1 MTTSISSITDL
12 AVRFLRDLIRIDTT
26 NPPGNE
32 TAAAEYIASLLLG
45 EGLDPVVLEPAPA
58 RGSVITRLRGN
69 GAAGALLLMSHLDVV
84 PAEPKEWDH
93 PPFAAEV
100 ADGYIWGRGAT
111 DTKDLTAVQLAI
123 LLTLKREGIP
133 LKRDIILAATADE
146 EAGAANGMA
155 WLAQNHGALLECE
168 YAINEGGGHS
178 MDIAG
183 RRFYTCQTGEKG
195 VCWMKL
201 TARGSSGHGSMP
213 REDNA
218 VAALCTAV
226 SKLAQAHLPQHVT
239 ATVECLV
246 HRVAETQELG
256 KSLATEL
263 LDPQRET
270 VALEKLSQYPELVT
284 LLKATLHNT
293 VSPTMLQAGQKA
305 NVIPGEAS
313 AVVDGRIVPG
323 QTHDGFLQEFRPYIG
338 PDIQVEVIQWS
349 SPYES
354 EPASP
359 LFDLMGQVLQE
370 RDPGC
375 VLAPYIVPGATDGR
389 ILAQKGVKVYGFAP
403 TRPEPGWPGLEMAHA
418 RNERISLANM
428 EFATSVLYDVVRRFC
443 A

>member
-12 AVRFLRDLIRIDTT
+12 AIRFLRDLIRIDTT

-32 TAAAEYIASLLLG
+32 TAAAQYVASVLLG
-45 EGLDPVVLEPAPA
+45 EGLDPVVLEPAPG
-58 RGSVITRLRGN
+58 RGSVIARLRGN
-69 GAAGALLLMSHLDVV
+69 GAASALLLMSHLDVV
-84 PAEPKEWDH
+84 PADAKEWDH

-111 DTKDLTAVQLAI
+111 DTKGLTAAQLAI
-123 LLTLKREGIP
+123 LLALKREGVP
-133 LKRDIILAATADE
+133 LRRDVILAATADE

-155 WLAQNHGALLECE
+155 WLAQNHAPLLECE
-168 YAINEGGGHS
+168 YAINEGGGHG
-178 MDIAG
+178 MDLAG
-183 RRFYTCQTGEKG
+183 RHLYTCQTGEKG

-201 TARGSSGHGSMP
+201 TARGTSGHGSMP

-218 VAALCTAV
+218 VAGLCTAV
-226 SKLAQAHLPQHVT
+226 SRLAQAHLPQHVT
-239 ATVECLV
+239 PTVDCLV
-246 HRVAETQELG
+246 RKVDETLALG
-256 KSLATEL
+256 ESWPTTLF
-263 LDPQRET
+263 DPRHET
-270 VALEKLSQYPELVT
+270 DALEQIGQYPELVR

-313 AVVDGRIVPG
+313 AIVDGRIVPG
-323 QTHDGFLQEFRPYIG
+323 QTHDGFLQELRPYIG
-338 PDIQVEVIQWS
+338 ADIGVEIIQRS

-354 EPASP
+354 DPASP

-370 RDPGC
+370 HDPGC
-375 VLAPYIVPGATDGR
+375 VLASYIVPGATDGR

-403 TRPEPGWPGLEMAHA
+403 SRAEPGWPALEMAHA
-418 RNERISLANM
+418 RNERVSLANM
-428 EFATSVLYDVVRRFC
+428 EFATKVLYDVVRRFC

>member
-1 MTTSISSITDL
+1 MTTSMSSITDL
-12 AVRFLRDLIRIDTT
+12 AVRFLRELIRIDTT

-32 TAAAEYIASLLLG
+32 MAAAQYIASVLRG
-45 EGLDPVVLEPAPA
+45 EGVDPVVLEPAPG
-58 RGSVITRLRGN
+58 RGSVMARLCGN
-69 GAAGALLLMSHLDVV
+69 GSAGALLLLSHLDVV
-84 PAEPKEWDH
+84 PADPKEWDH

-100 ADGYIWGRGAT
+100 TDGYIWGRGAT
-111 DTKDLTAVQLAI
+111 DTKNLTATQLAI
-123 LLTLKREGIP
+123 LLTLKREGVP

-155 WLAQNHGALLECE
+155 WLAQNHTPLLECE
-168 YAINEGGGHS
+168 YAINEGGGYGT
-178 MDIAG
+178 DLAG

-201 TARGSSGHGSMP
+201 TTMGTSGHGSMP

-226 SKLAQAHLPQHVT
+226 SKLAQAHLPQHTT
-239 ATVECLV
+239 ATADCLV
-246 HRVAETQELG
+246 RKIAETLG
-256 KSLATEL
+256 LSESLPTAL
-263 LDPQRET
+263 FDPQRET
-270 VALEKLSQYPELVT
+270 EALGQVGQYPQLVA

-313 AVVDGRIVPG
+313 AIVDGRIVPG
-323 QTHDGFLQEFRPYIG
+323 QTHDGFLQELRPYIG
-338 PDIQVEVIQWS
+338 ADIQVEIMQRS

-359 LFDLMGQVLQE
+359 LFDLMGQVLQQH
-370 RDPGC
+370 DPGC
-375 VLAPYIVPGATDGR
+375 ILAPYIVPGATDGR
-389 ILAQKGVKVYGFAP
+389 ILAEKGVKVYGFVPNRA
-403 TRPEPGWPGLEMAHA
+403 EPGWPGLEMAHA

-428 EFATSVLYDVVRRFC
+428 EFQTRVLYDVVRRFC
-443 A
+443 D